1 MFLLVGVSVFV
12 HMAVV
17 FGTVCRFVL
26 VGVFVGLAL
35 LIYVM
40 IVLCYL
46 FLVCSYAHSV
56 VLSFLSVDCRRHNKE
71 RTFSWTQSGMFI

>member
-46 FLVCSYAHSV
+46 FLV
-56 VLSFLSVDCRRHNKE
+56 VLMRTVWYCLSCL
-71 RTFSWTQSGMFI
+71 